1 MHVEHHDLVTE
12 FPEHSAAI
20 AALRQSDVHFAELFD
35 RYDGLTNEIETLERD
50 DLPVNDTLIEEMKKQ
65 RLALKD
71 DLYRS
76 LLAYKA

>member
-12 FPEHSAAI
+12 FPEYSAAI
-20 AALRQSDVHFAELFD
+20 QALRQSDLHFAKLFD
-35 RYDGLTNEIETLERD
+35 QYDGLTNEIETLERD

-71 DLYRS
+71 DLYRA